1 MFEAIIRLPL
11 FICKAFD
18 ARKGLLDSLA
28 PYPIDLSQ
36 LHFILIN
43 VDKHFLIT
51 LEGSQVALHRP
62 EQVSM
67 TVRIHI
73 RYTLGIVHV
82 DDNAKTF
89 RG

>member
-11 FICKAFD
+11 FICKTFD
-18 ARKGLLDSLA
+18 VRKGLLDSLA

-51 LEGSQVALHRP
+51 LKGIQVTLHCP

-82 DDNAKTF
+82 DDHAKTF
-89 RG
+89 